1 MCGGGWRG
9 QSWGSVLNEE
19 RNPLKMDGR
28 PLNFSGGGHAEGSKT
43 EATRRDQKQNIYMF
57 RIHGLKTNLPFQPD
71 QGASVSNRAE
81 SAIFFSTSKF
91 DL

>member
-1 MCGGGWRG
+1 MG

-43 EATRRDQKQNIYMF
+43 EATRRDQKQNIYMI
-57 RIHGLKTNLPFQPD
+57 RIYGLKTNHQHDPNQE
-71 QGASVSNRAE
+71 ASSQSELSLAE
-81 SAIFFSTSKF
+81 MV
-91 DL
+91 